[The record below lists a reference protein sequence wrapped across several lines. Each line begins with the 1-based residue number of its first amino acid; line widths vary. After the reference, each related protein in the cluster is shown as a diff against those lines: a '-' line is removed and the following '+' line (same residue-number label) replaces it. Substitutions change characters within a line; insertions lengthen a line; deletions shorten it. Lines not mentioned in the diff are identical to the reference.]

1 MKKIITLLFC
11 IALLSSAFA
20 QNNHRDEWKNDINNR
35 DDPKYDNNRDDG
47 KYNSDRDDRKN
58 VNNSTVYQ
66 NNRYGIAQRDQLIQR
81 INREYDY
88 KIQQVS
94 YDRYMNRREKKRA
107 IKTLEAQKAEQINQA
122 YSEYKNRYVYSDN
135 RNHDYKQNGRNNGND
150 HYNR

>member
-35 DDPKYDNNRDDG
+35 YDPKYNNDRDDG
-47 KYNSDRDDRKN
+47 KNG
-58 VNNSTVYQ
+58 NNSTVYQ

-81 INREYDY
+81 ISREYDY

-107 IKTLEAQKAEQINQA
+107 IKTLELQKAEQINRA

-150 HYNR
+150 AYNR